1 LKLKPRV
8 IPTLLLKGKGL
19 VKGIQFKNHTYI
31 GDPINAVKLF
41 NDLEVDELIFLDIT
55 ASIEKRTISSV
66 IIEQLADEC
75 FMPFTVGGGI
85 NKVSQ
90 IEELLYAGAEKVS
103 INTSALSNVDFI
115 KEASNNFGSQC
126 IVVSIDVKKNIFGGY
141 NIYSYSGTIKEKIS
155 LLDYVKII
163 QDKGAGEILINSINN
178 EGTQTGLDLLL
189 IKSITDISNIPVIAT
204 GGAGNIN
211 HLTEAFKQSKA
222 SAVAAGS
229 MFVFHGKKRGVLINF
244 ISEQERKRIA
254 E

>member
-1 LKLKPRV
+1 MKLKPRV

-19 VKGIQFKNHTYI
+19 VKGIQFQNHTYV

-41 NDLEVDELIFLDIT
+41 NDFEVDELIFLDIT
-55 ASIEKRTISSV
+55 ASLEKRTISRN
-66 IIEQLADEC
+66 ITEQLADEC
-75 FMPFTVGGGI
+75 YMPFTVGGGI

-103 INTSALSNVDFI
+103 LNSSAIIDTTI
-115 KEASNNFGSQC
+115 IADASRNFGSQC
-126 IVVSIDVKKNIFGGY
+126 IVVSIDVKKNLFGGY
-141 NIYSYSGTIKEKIS
+141 SIYSNSGTKKEKIN
-155 LLDYVKII
+155 LIDYIKII

-178 EGTQTGLDLLL
+178 EGKQDGLDLAL
-189 IKSITDISNIPVIAT
+189 IKSITDISDIPVIAS

-211 HLTEAFKQSKA
+211 HLTDAFKLANA

-244 ISEQERKRIA
+244 ISEEERKNF
-254 E
+254 EE